1 MYTLMIKNKQ
11 SILNKLIA
19 NKNHFT
25 DYLELLDNLST
36 NKTDKD
42 FERKFRKFWGMNRA
56 ISHDNFYNKYFSYF
70 NHTNNIEL
78 KKLIED
84 LSERKIN
91 NKGYKTAQLS
101 FSSKLLHMKNPHLP
115 IFDQHIKHFY
125 FLSDYSEIQPIEKR
139 IDTFL
144 NDYKFL
150 KLEFERII
158 ENKLLGDFPDQI
170 KREFNCEITD
180 EKAIDSIIWAFSSLL
195 SSGAIKR
202 GEIKFE

>member
-1 MYTLMIKNKQ
+1 MYSLILKNQVAIIDKIKA
-11 SILNKLIA
+11 SE
-19 NKNHFT
+19 NHFEE
-25 DYLELLDNLST
+25 YLKLMKYIEFNDLNSGFQELY
-36 NKTDKD
+36 
-42 FERKFRKFWGMNRA
+42 RKFWGMNRA
-56 ISHDNFYNKYFSYF
+56 ISHDDFYDKYFSYF
-70 NHTNNIEL
+70 NDNNDIEL

-91 NKGYKTAQLS
+91 NRGYKTAQLS

-125 FLSDYSEIQPIEKR
+125 FLPDYSIIQPIEKR
-139 IDTFL
+139 IDRFL

-158 ENKLLGDFPDQI
+158 ENKLLGDFPNQI

-195 SSGAIKR
+195 SEGAIKR
-202 GEIKFE
+202 GEIKYE